1 VTEQPH
7 SIFLIGPMG
16 AGKTT
21 IGKRLAR
28 ALKRRFVDC
37 DHEIEKKTGASIPL
51 IFEIEGES
59 GFRAREKRV
68 IDDLSQE
75 PGVVL
80 ATGGGAVL
88 DPENRQRLSERGL
101 VVFLYAPVELL
112 VARTRNDTNRPLL
125 QTGNRAER
133 LREIMLQR
141 EPLYREIA
149 DLTVDTGA
157 MAMGEIVSTI
167 KARAS

>member
-1 VTEQPH
+1 
-7 SIFLIGPMG
+7 MG

-68 IDDLSQE
+68 IDDLTLE

-88 DPENRQRLSERGL
+88 APENRQRLSERGL

-112 VARTRNDTNRPLL
+112 VARTRNDTNRPVL

>member
-1 VTEQPH
+1 
-7 SIFLIGPMG
+7 M
-16 AGKTT
+16 
-21 IGKRLAR
+21 
-28 ALKRRFVDC
+28 
-37 DHEIEKKTGASIPL
+37 
-51 IFEIEGES
+51 
-59 GFRAREKRV
+59 
-68 IDDLSQE
+68 
-75 PGVVL
+75 
-80 ATGGGAVL
+80 L

>member
-1 VTEQPH
+1 
-7 SIFLIGPMG
+7 MG

-68 IDDLSQE
+68 IDDLTLE
-75 PGVVL
+75 AGVVL

>member
-1 VTEQPH
+1 
-7 SIFLIGPMG
+7 MG

-68 IDDLSQE
+68 IEDLTLE
-75 PGVVL
+75 AGVVL

>member
-1 VTEQPH
+1 MTEQAH
-7 SIFLIGPMG
+7 NIFLIGPMG

-68 IDDLSQE
+68 IDDLTLE

>member
-1 VTEQPH
+1 MEQVN

-28 ALKRRFVDC
+28 ALKRRFIDC
-37 DHEIEKKTGASIPL
+37 DHEIEKRTGASIPL
-51 IFEIEGES
+51 IFEIEGET

-75 PGVVL
+75 PGIVL

-88 DPENRQRLSERGL
+88 DADNRERLRTRGL
-101 VVFLYAPVELL
+101 VVYLHAPIELL
-112 VARTRNDTNRPLL
+112 AARTRNDTNRPLL
-125 QTGNRAER
+125 QSGNRTER
-133 LREIMLQR
+133 LREIMIKR

-149 DLTVDTGA
+149 NLTIDTGD

>member
-1 VTEQPH
+1 MEQPT

-28 ALKRRFVDC
+28 ALKRRFIDC
-37 DHEIEKKTGASIPL
+37 DHEIEKRTGASIPL
-51 IFEIEGES
+51 IFEIEGEA

-75 PGVVL
+75 PGIVL

-88 DPENRQRLSERGL
+88 DADNRERLRTRGL
-101 VVFLYAPVELL
+101 VVYLYAPIELL
-112 VARTRNDTNRPLL
+112 AARTRNDSNRPLL
-125 QTGNRAER
+125 QAANRAER
-133 LREIMLQR
+133 LREIMINR

-149 DLTVDTGA
+149 NLTIDTGD

>member
-1 VTEQPH
+1 
-7 SIFLIGPMG
+7 MG

-68 IDDLSQE
+68 IYDLTLE

>member
-1 VTEQPH
+1 
-7 SIFLIGPMG
+7 MG

-37 DHEIEKKTGASIPL
+37 DHEIERRTGARIPL

-59 GFRAREKRV
+59 GFRSREKRV
-68 IDDLSQE
+68 IDDLTQE
-75 PGVVL
+75 ESIVL

-88 DPENRQRLSERGL
+88 DPENRTALANRGL
-101 VVFLYAPVELL
+101 VVYLNAPIELL
-112 VARTRNDTNRPLL
+112 VARTRNDANRPLL
-125 QTGNRAER
+125 QVPNRSEKM
-133 LREIMLQR
+133 REIIRQR

-149 DLTVDTGA
+149 HLTIDTGA
-157 MAMGEIVSTI
+157 QSMSDIVNTI
-167 KARAS
+167 RASAS

>member
-1 VTEQPH
+1 
-7 SIFLIGPMG
+7 MG

-68 IDDLSQE
+68 IDDLTLE

>member
-1 VTEQPH
+1 MEKPAR
-7 SIFLIGPMG
+7 IFLIGPMG

-37 DHEIEKKTGASIPL
+37 DHEIERRTGARIPL

-59 GFRAREKRV
+59 GFRSREKRV
-68 IDDLSQE
+68 IDDLTQE
-75 PGVVL
+75 ESIVL

-88 DPENRQRLSERGL
+88 DPENRIALANRGL
-101 VVFLYAPVELL
+101 VVYLNAPIELL
-112 VARTRNDTNRPLL
+112 VARTRNDANRPLL
-125 QTGNRAER
+125 QVPNRNEKM
-133 LREIMLQR
+133 REIIRQR

-149 DLTVDTGA
+149 HLTIDTGA
-157 MAMGEIVSTI
+157 QSMSDIVNTI
-167 KARAS
+167 RASAS

>member
-1 VTEQPH
+1 
-7 SIFLIGPMG
+7 MG

-37 DHEIEKKTGASIPL
+37 DHEIERRTGARIPL

-59 GFRAREKRV
+59 GFRSREKRV
-68 IDDLSQE
+68 IDDLTQE
-75 PGVVL
+75 ESIVL

-88 DPENRQRLSERGL
+88 DPENRTALANRGL
-101 VVFLYAPVELL
+101 VVYLNAPIELL
-112 VARTRNDTNRPLL
+112 VARTRNDANRPLL
-125 QTGNRAER
+125 QVPNRSEKM
-133 LREIMLQR
+133 REIIRQR

-149 DLTVDTGA
+149 HLTIDTGA
-157 MAMGEIVSTI
+157 QSMSDIVNTI
-167 KARAS
+167 RASA

>member
-1 VTEQPH
+1 VTEQAH
-7 SIFLIGPMG
+7 NIFLIGPMG

-68 IDDLSQE
+68 IDDLTLE

>member
-1 VTEQPH
+1 VTEQAH
-7 SIFLIGPMG
+7 NIFLIGPMG

-68 IDDLSQE
+68 IDDLTLE
-75 PGVVL
+75 AGVVL

>member
-1 VTEQPH
+1 
-7 SIFLIGPMG
+7 MG

-28 ALKRRFVDC
+28 SLRRRFVDC
-37 DHEIEKKTGASIPL
+37 DHEIERRTGATIPL
-51 IFEIEGES
+51 IFEIEGEA
-59 GFRAREKRV
+59 GFRARERRV
-68 IDDLSQE
+68 IEDLTQE
-75 PGVVL
+75 PDSVL

-88 DPENRQRLSERGL
+88 DPVNRELLASRGL
-101 VVFLYAPVELL
+101 VVYLHAPIELL

-125 QTGNRAER
+125 QNGNRGQR
-133 LREIMLQR
+133 LRELMAQR

-157 MAMGEIVSTI
+157 MTMGEIVHAI
-167 KARAS
+167 KMRTT